1 MKSREFFVCVL
12 LYRAIRKAYII
23 KDKKRRPSNSKAGE
37 KKKRWPGDMKV
48 LRNNAP
54 TIGLL
59 REEKEGSI
67 ISRVDGNF
75 PQPYFSVYKKA
86 NIRYIKIAKP
96 NTKG

>member
-1 MKSREFFVCVL
+1 MKIIEISQILQTKKE
-12 LYRAIRKAYII
+12 AIP
-23 KDKKRRPSNSKAGE
+23 KDCFSN
-37 KKKRWPGDMKV
+37 
-48 LRNNAP
+48 LF
-54 TIGLL
+54 
-59 REEKEGSI
+59 GSI

>member
-1 MKSREFFVCVL
+1 MNKRL
-12 LYRAIRKAYII
+12 
-23 KDKKRRPSNSKAGE
+23 KKLVINSSNK
-37 KKKRWPGDMKV
+37 
-48 LRNNAP
+48 
-54 TIGLL
+54 
-59 REEKEGSI
+59 GSI

>member
-1 MKSREFFVCVL
+1 MSTRKLKKFFFIKKL
-12 LYRAIRKAYII
+12 KPTAI
-23 KDKKRRPSNSKAGE
+23 
-37 KKKRWPGDMKV
+37 
-48 LRNNAP
+48 
-54 TIGLL
+54 
-59 REEKEGSI
+59 GSI

>member
-1 MKSREFFVCVL
+1 MRLF
-12 LYRAIRKAYII
+12 
-23 KDKKRRPSNSKAGE
+23 
-37 KKKRWPGDMKV
+37 
-48 LRNNAP
+48 
-54 TIGLL
+54 
-59 REEKEGSI
+59 GSI

>member
-1 MKSREFFVCVL
+1 MKKSAKFRRNQPL
-12 LYRAIRKAYII
+12 
-23 KDKKRRPSNSKAGE
+23 KK
-37 KKKRWPGDMKV
+37 
-48 LRNNAP
+48 
-54 TIGLL
+54 
-59 REEKEGSI
+59 GSI